1 MADKILYTPLKLKA
15 EDDKDLEILSKYLFE
30 SICLDSEM
38 TYLKEK
44 IFYDVIR

>member
-30 SICLDSEM
+30 SVLQKLHQCHQNPYELG
-38 TYLKEK
+38 
-44 IFYDVIR
+44 